1 MKFIHAGDIHLGNP
15 FIGLDAQLPDNLK
28 QLVQQSTHQA
38 FMKMINDALTEKVD
52 LLLLPGDFYSAS
64 ESSPRLQELVQSAF
78 LKLNQAGI
86 QVFLSLGNHDFEA
99 NTSQHLPW
107 PENVYIFDQYVETT
121 YHTTASGEKI
131 AVTGFSYQ
139 SQRQMTPVIDEFP
152 TRDQAVDYH
161 LGMYHGAVGVTGEPY
176 APFKVTDMLEKGY
189 DYWALGHI
197 HVRQT
202 LNTRPFIGYSGSIQG
217 LNRKEVGPKGYYI
230 VDAANQL
237 RPIFREAET
246 ILWDKLRLKSV
257 KNEDDLQEM
266 INHYRTGTQ
275 KNTFLSVELL
285 NVQDQVLRARID
297 SGIVLEKIRE
307 HLPEQVWLVRLTIR
321 DTELR
326 AFPKDTIDQAYWL
339 RALEDI
345 LTEFRVDDYLSDQ
358 VPLVLREYF
367 MTHEGKE
374 LLKQKMVQ
382 QLNEGKG

>member
-107 PENVYIFDQYVETT
+107 PENVYIFNQHVETT

-246 ILWDKLRLKSV
+246 ILWDKPQLESV

-307 HLPEQVWLVRLTIR
+307 HLPEQVWVVRLTIR

>member
-107 PENVYIFDQYVETT
+107 PENVYIFDQHVETT

-152 TRDQAVDYH
+152 TRYLGVDYH

-230 VDAANQL
+230 VDVANQL

-246 ILWDKLRLKSV
+246 ILWDKLRLESV

-307 HLPEQVWLVRLTIR
+307 HLPEQVWVVRLTIR

>member
-78 LKLNQAGI
+78 LKLNQADI

-107 PENVYIFDQYVETT
+107 PENVYIFNQHVETT

-152 TRDQAVDYH
+152 TRDLGVDYH

-246 ILWDKLRLKSV
+246 ILWDKLQLESV

-307 HLPEQVWLVRLTIR
+307 HLPEQVWVVRLTIR

>member
-107 PENVYIFDQYVETT
+107 PENVYIFNQHVETT

-152 TRDQAVDYH
+152 TRDLGVDYH

-246 ILWDKLRLKSV
+246 ILWDKLQLESV

>member
-52 LLLLPGDFYSAS
+52 LLLLPGDFYSTS

-107 PENVYIFDQYVETT
+107 PENVYIFDQHVETT

-246 ILWDKLRLKSV
+246 ILWDKLQLESV

-307 HLPEQVWLVRLTIR
+307 HLPEQVWVVHLTIR

>member
-107 PENVYIFDQYVETT
+107 PENVYIFNQHVETT

-176 APFKVTDMLEKGY
+176 APFKVTNMLEKGY

-230 VDAANQL
+230 VDVANQL

-246 ILWDKLRLKSV
+246 ILWDKLRLESV

-307 HLPEQVWLVRLTIR
+307 HLPEQVWVVRLTIR

>member
-107 PENVYIFDQYVETT
+107 PENVYIFDQHVETT

-246 ILWDKLRLKSV
+246 ILWDKLQLESV

-307 HLPEQVWLVRLTIR
+307 HLPEQVWVVRLTIR

-326 AFPKDTIDQAYWL
+326 AFPKDKIDQAYWL

-345 LTEFRVDDYLSDQ
+345 LTEFRVNDYLSDQ

>member
-197 HVRQT
+197 HIRQT

>member
-107 PENVYIFDQYVETT
+107 PENVYIFDQHVETT

-152 TRDQAVDYH
+152 TRDLGVDYH

-246 ILWDKLRLKSV
+246 ILWDKLQLESV

-307 HLPEQVWLVRLTIR
+307 HLPEQVWVVRLTIR

>member
-197 HVRQT
+197 HIRQT

-266 INHYRTGTQ
+266 INHYGTGTQ

>member
-107 PENVYIFDQYVETT
+107 PENVYIFNQHVETT

-246 ILWDKLRLKSV
+246 ILWDKLRLESV

-307 HLPEQVWLVRLTIR
+307 HLPEQVWVVRLTIR

>member
-152 TRDQAVDYH
+152 TRDLGVDYH

-246 ILWDKLRLKSV
+246 ILWDKLQLESV

-307 HLPEQVWLVRLTIR
+307 HLPEQVWVVRLTIR

>member
-107 PENVYIFDQYVETT
+107 PENVYIFNQHVETT

-152 TRDQAVDYH
+152 TRDLGVDYH

-202 LNTRPFIGYSGSIQG
+202 LNARPFIGYSGSIQG

-230 VDAANQL
+230 VDVANQL

-246 ILWDKLRLKSV
+246 ILWDKLRLESV

-307 HLPEQVWLVRLTIR
+307 HLPEQVWVVRLTIR

>member
-52 LLLLPGDFYSAS
+52 VLLLPGDFYSAS

-107 PENVYIFDQYVETT
+107 PENVYIFDQHVETT

-152 TRDQAVDYH
+152 TRDLGVDYH

-246 ILWDKLRLKSV
+246 ILWDKLQLESV

>member
-1 MKFIHAGDIHLGNP
+1 M
-15 FIGLDAQLPDNLK
+15 
-28 QLVQQSTHQA
+28 
-38 FMKMINDALTEKVD
+38 
-52 LLLLPGDFYSAS
+52 
-64 ESSPRLQELVQSAF
+64 
-78 LKLNQAGI
+78 
-86 QVFLSLGNHDFEA
+86 GNHDFEA

-107 PENVYIFDQYVETT
+107 PENVYIFDQHVETT

-246 ILWDKLRLKSV
+246 ILWDKLQLESV

-307 HLPEQVWLVRLTIR
+307 HLPEQVWVVRLTIR

-345 LTEFRVDDYLSDQ
+345 LTEFRVNDYLSDQ

>member
-107 PENVYIFDQYVETT
+107 PENVYIFDQHVETT

-197 HVRQT
+197 HIRQT

-307 HLPEQVWLVRLTIR
+307 HLPEQVWVVRLTIR

-345 LTEFRVDDYLSDQ
+345 LTEFRVNDYLSDQ

>member
-230 VDAANQL
+230 VDVANQL

-246 ILWDKLRLKSV
+246 ILWDKLRLESV

-307 HLPEQVWLVRLTIR
+307 HLPEQVWVVRLTIR

>member
-107 PENVYIFDQYVETT
+107 PENVYIFDQHVETT

-152 TRDQAVDYH
+152 TRDLGVDYH

-246 ILWDKLRLKSV
+246 ILWDKLQLESV

>member
-107 PENVYIFDQYVETT
+107 PENVYIFNQHVETT

>member
-107 PENVYIFDQYVETT
+107 PENVYIFNQHVETT

-230 VDAANQL
+230 VDVANQL

-246 ILWDKLRLKSV
+246 ILWDKLRLESV

>member
-1 MKFIHAGDIHLGNP
+1 
-15 FIGLDAQLPDNLK
+15 
-28 QLVQQSTHQA
+28 
-38 FMKMINDALTEKVD
+38 
-52 LLLLPGDFYSAS
+52 
-64 ESSPRLQELVQSAF
+64 
-78 LKLNQAGI
+78 
-86 QVFLSLGNHDFEA
+86 
-99 NTSQHLPW
+99 
-107 PENVYIFDQYVETT
+107 
-121 YHTTASGEKI
+121 
-131 AVTGFSYQ
+131 
-139 SQRQMTPVIDEFP
+139 
-152 TRDQAVDYH
+152 
-161 LGMYHGAVGVTGEPY
+161 
-176 APFKVTDMLEKGY
+176 MLEKGY

-230 VDAANQL
+230 VDVANQL

-246 ILWDKLRLKSV
+246 ILWDKLQLESV

-307 HLPEQVWLVRLTIR
+307 HLPEQVWVVRLTIR

-345 LTEFRVDDYLSDQ
+345 LTEFRVNDYLSDQ

>member
-107 PENVYIFDQYVETT
+107 PENVYIFDQHVETT

-152 TRDQAVDYH
+152 TRDLGVDYH

-189 DYWALGHI
+189 DYWALGHV

-230 VDAANQL
+230 VDVANQL

-246 ILWDKLRLKSV
+246 ILWDKLRLESV

-307 HLPEQVWLVRLTIR
+307 HLPEQVWVVRLTIR

>member
-107 PENVYIFDQYVETT
+107 PENVYIFDQHVETT

-266 INHYRTGTQ
+266 INHYGTGTQ

-345 LTEFRVDDYLSDQ
+345 LTEFRVNDYLSDQ

>member
-107 PENVYIFDQYVETT
+107 PENVYIFDQHVETT

-197 HVRQT
+197 HIRQT

-266 INHYRTGTQ
+266 INHYGTGTQ

>member
-197 HVRQT
+197 HIRQT

-217 LNRKEVGPKGYYI
+217 LNRKEVGPKGYYL

-266 INHYRTGTQ
+266 INHYGTGTQ

>member
-107 PENVYIFDQYVETT
+107 PENVYIFDQHVETT

-230 VDAANQL
+230 VDTANQL

-246 ILWDKLRLKSV
+246 ILWDKPQLESV

-307 HLPEQVWLVRLTIR
+307 HLPEQVWVVRLTIR

>member
-107 PENVYIFDQYVETT
+107 PENVYIFDQHVETT

-246 ILWDKLRLKSV
+246 ILWDKLRLESV

-307 HLPEQVWLVRLTIR
+307 HLPEQVWVVRLTIR

>member
-107 PENVYIFDQYVETT
+107 PENVYIFNQHVETT

-152 TRDQAVDYH
+152 TRDLGVDYH

-246 ILWDKLRLKSV
+246 ILWDKLQLESV

-307 HLPEQVWLVRLTIR
+307 HLPEQVWVVRLTIR

>member
-107 PENVYIFDQYVETT
+107 PENVYIFDQHVETT

-246 ILWDKLRLKSV
+246 ILWDKPQLESV

-307 HLPEQVWLVRLTIR
+307 HLPEQVWVVHLTIR

>member
-52 LLLLPGDFYSAS
+52 LLLLPGDFYSTS
-64 ESSPRLQELVQSAF
+64 ESSPQLQELVQSAF

-107 PENVYIFDQYVETT
+107 PENVYIFDQHVETT

-246 ILWDKLRLKSV
+246 ILWDKLQLESV

-307 HLPEQVWLVRLTIR
+307 HLPEQVWVVHLTIR

-345 LTEFRVDDYLSDQ
+345 LTEFRVNDYLSDQ

>member
-107 PENVYIFDQYVETT
+107 PENVYIFDQHVETT

-197 HVRQT
+197 HIRQT

-307 HLPEQVWLVRLTIR
+307 HLPEQVWVVRLTIR

>member
-107 PENVYIFDQYVETT
+107 PENVYIFDQHVETT

-246 ILWDKLRLKSV
+246 ILWDKLRLESV

-307 HLPEQVWLVRLTIR
+307 HLPEQVWVVRLTIR

-345 LTEFRVDDYLSDQ
+345 LTEFRVNDYLSDQ

>member
-107 PENVYIFDQYVETT
+107 PENVYIFDQHVETT

-139 SQRQMTPVIDEFP
+139 SQRQMTPVIDKFP

-246 ILWDKLRLKSV
+246 ILWDKLQLESV

-307 HLPEQVWLVRLTIR
+307 HLPEQVWVVRLTIR

-345 LTEFRVDDYLSDQ
+345 LTEFRVNDYLSDQ

>member
-107 PENVYIFDQYVETT
+107 PENVYIFDQHVETT

-230 VDAANQL
+230 VDVANQL

>member
-107 PENVYIFDQYVETT
+107 PENVYIFNQHVETT

-230 VDAANQL
+230 VDVANQL

-246 ILWDKLRLKSV
+246 ILWDKLRLESV

-307 HLPEQVWLVRLTIR
+307 HLPEQVWVVRLTIR

>member
-107 PENVYIFDQYVETT
+107 PENVYIFNQHVETT

-230 VDAANQL
+230 VDVANQL

-246 ILWDKLRLKSV
+246 ILWDKLQLESV

-307 HLPEQVWLVRLTIR
+307 HLPEQVWVVRLTIR

>member
-107 PENVYIFDQYVETT
+107 PENVYIFDQHVETT

-152 TRDQAVDYH
+152 TRDLGVDYH

-189 DYWALGHI
+189 NYWALGHI

-230 VDAANQL
+230 VDVANQL

-246 ILWDKLRLKSV
+246 ILWDKLRLESV

-307 HLPEQVWLVRLTIR
+307 HLPEQVWVVRLTIR

>member
-28 QLVQQSTHQA
+28 QVVQQSTHQA

-52 LLLLPGDFYSAS
+52 LLLLPGDFYSTS

-107 PENVYIFDQYVETT
+107 PENVYIFDQHVETT

-230 VDAANQL
+230 VDATNQL

-246 ILWDKLRLKSV
+246 ILWDKLHLESV

-275 KNTFLSVELL
+275 KTTFLSVELL
-285 NVQDQVLRARID
+285 NVQDKVLRARID

-307 HLPEQVWLVRLTIR
+307 HLPEQVWVVHLTIR

>member
-107 PENVYIFDQYVETT
+107 PENVYIFDQHVETT

-246 ILWDKLRLKSV
+246 ILWDKPQLESV

-307 HLPEQVWLVRLTIR
+307 HLPEQVWVVRLTIR

-345 LTEFRVDDYLSDQ
+345 LTEFRVNDYLSDQ

>member
-107 PENVYIFDQYVETT
+107 PENVYIFDQHVETT

-237 RPIFREAET
+237 RPIFRETET

-307 HLPEQVWLVRLTIR
+307 HLPEQVWVVRLTIR

-345 LTEFRVDDYLSDQ
+345 LTEFRVNDYLSDQ